1 MTVTP
6 RNVSDEQ
13 KITVTLSDVTSDS
26 SAVLPDTAVGMN
38 VLASDVEANK
48 TVDRSDAIAIKGQIG
63 MPISG
68 SNFREDVR
76 VDGTINNTDVRT
88 AKGDLGHSVP

>member
-26 SAVLPDTAVGMN
+26 SAVLPDTAVSMN
-38 VLASDVEANK
+38 LLASDVEAHK

-63 MPISG
+63 RPISG
-68 SNFREDVR
+68 SNFRKDVKLD
-76 VDGTINNTDVRT
+76 VLIDNNDVK
-88 AKGDLGHSVP
+88 AGKGDIGLSLP